1 MAKAPAKV
9 ISKVVAPA
17 KAAPATKAA
26 PAPVPKP
33 TPAAAPV
40 KQTASKPSPSLPSIP
55 QVIKAPAAVASSQVA
70 KKILPMPTPSPSPGT
85 APKPPAKSSGLF
97 GSVGNALKKAGSFVG
112 NELLGLDDFGNVVK
126 HAKNGDWGKAAK
138 SLGAGAFE
146 MGTTALMLVPGVGT
160 AAGAAIKAGATAGK
174 VGAKQVVKQA
184 VAKPMA
190 QKVVSQAS
198 KAATKTKDGLKTAQ
212 TVVKKA
218 ASSGATKATQASK
231 AAVQVGKKT
240 VGAVKTQTAKIA
252 TKVVDN
258 IPGIGKAAAKLK
270 APARVAGAAVK
281 GSISKI
287 GKFGKNKI
295 VNPLKSKLSQGAK
308 KAKDI
313 VKRVGAKLKKGGKKL
328 KKKTK
333 IRIGAGIAK
342 LPGIIGGLDDGPDDG
357 SDGDDGNDGGNDGND
372 GGNDG
377 GTDPDPDPKPPKKEE
392 EKDGKKDPDEEKPN
406 MDSTQTLD
414 LISQGI
420 DNIGQDVLDAF
431 LGNIIES
438 IELEP
443 NNLLTSITLLQVDG
457 LAVSSTIGTKD
468 SSYNLPKA
476 SGSIFANQLPDSGYK
491 LYSPILSPAIFAT
504 KAKFGT
510 SSTTGFVENKVKTDV
525 SGMPKY
531 DLKLELPDR
540 RGIATYEVQY
550 IMENIT

>member
-26 PAPVPKP
+26 PAPAPKP

-55 QVIKAPAAVASSQVA
+55 QAIKAPAAVASSQVA
-70 KKILPMPTPSPSPGT
+70 KKVLPMPTPSPSPGP

-212 TVVKKA
+212 AVVKKA

-240 VGAVKTQTAKIA
+240 AGAVKTQTAKIA

-281 GSISKI
+281 GSISKV
-287 GKFGKNKI
+287 GKFAKNKI

-308 KAKDI
+308 K
-313 VKRVGAKLKKGGKKL
+313 VKSLGKRLGLKFKKT
-328 KKKTK
+328 KTKTK
-333 IRIGAGIAK
+333 IRVGATIAK
-342 LPGIIGGLDDGPDDG
+342 IPGIVGGIGDPDG
-357 SDGDDGNDGGNDGND
+357 SDPDGVDGNDDSNDGNTD
-372 GGNDG
+372 GG
-377 GTDPDPDPKPPKKEE
+377 DPDDKPRKEKVDPGD
-392 EKDGKKDPDEEKPN
+392 DGKKDPDEEKPN

-414 LISQGI
+414 LISQSI

-443 NNLLTSITLLQVDG
+443 NKLLTSVTLLQVDG
-457 LAVSSTIGTKD
+457 LAVSSTIATKNG
-468 SSYNLPKA
+468 SYNLPKA
-476 SGSIFANQLPDSGYK
+476 NGSIFANQLPDSGYK

-510 SSTTGFVENKVKTDV
+510 SSNTGFVENKVKTDV

>member
-17 KAAPATKAA
+17 KAAPA
-26 PAPVPKP
+26 PKP

-40 KQTASKPSPSLPSIP
+40 KQTASKPAPSLPSIP
-55 QVIKAPAAVASSQVA
+55 QAIKAPAVVAKSQVA
-70 KKILPMPTPSPSPGT
+70 SKVLPMPTPSPSPGPK
-85 APKPPAKSSGLF
+85 PKPPEKSSGLF

-112 NELLGLDDFGNVVK
+112 NELLGLDDFGNVIK

-160 AAGAAIKAGATAGK
+160 AAGAAIKAGAAAGK

-240 VGAVKTQTAKIA
+240 AGAVKTQTAKIA

-328 KKKTK
+328 KTKTK

-342 LPGIIGGLDDGPDDG
+342 IPGIIGGIGDPDGTDPDGTDP
-357 SDGDDGNDGGNDGND
+357 DGDGGND

-476 SGSIFANQLPDSGYK
+476 SGSIFAKQLPDSGYK